1 MSDMPDLNAL
11 PPYRFCALSN
21 KVFGRDHHG
30 GETPVCD
37 VRGWGYLTGKG
48 GGLGLDDL
56 AAIEVQKR
64 TGEAIATALNTRA
77 DLPAP
82 DALADPRVVALVEA
96 LQWYE
101 SRRQDAIAAAE
112 SIHAREDAAVLE
124 LCRRH
129 GYGAVIDA
137 ACRLWARTKDG
148 AKGAFFIGGCIG
160 DTSARDALEAAKGA
174 GE

>member
-1 MSDMPDLNAL
+1 MTKTPERIWLDTDMQPYRVWTIEMSDL
-11 PPYRFCALSN
+11 PEYR
-21 KVFGRDHHG
+21 R
-30 GETPVCD
+30 
-37 VRGWGYLTGKG
+37 
-48 GGLGLDDL
+48 
-56 AAIEVQKR
+56 AA
-64 TGEAIATALNTRA
+64 
-77 DLPAP
+77 LPAP
-82 DALADPRVVALVEA
+82 DAMADARVVALVEA